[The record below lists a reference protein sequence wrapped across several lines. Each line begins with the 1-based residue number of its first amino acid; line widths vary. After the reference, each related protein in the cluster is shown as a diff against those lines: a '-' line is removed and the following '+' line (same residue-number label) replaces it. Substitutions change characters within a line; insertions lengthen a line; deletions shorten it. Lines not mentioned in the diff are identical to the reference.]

1 MKFIKVNPYKD
12 SFESKT
18 IKLILVSMK
27 YFITYYYIRCG
38 FIMTEKINPYDV
50 AKAQIDIVAKE
61 MGLDKNITEF
71 LKRIERA
78 LIVTIPIIMDDGSL
92 QIFEGYRV
100 HHSTVRGPGKGGIR
114 FSMDVNLDEV
124 KALATWMT
132 WKTSLLNLPLGGA
145 KGGVRVDPRKLSFK
159 ELERL
164 TRRYTAEIINVIGP
178 DIDVPA
184 PDVNTNAQ
192 IMAWMMDVYS
202 MQKGRSIPGV
212 VTGKPVEIGGSV
224 GREPATGMGLY
235 YVLQA
240 LCEKMGLDLK
250 SQTIVIQGFGNVG
263 GTIAD
268 LLYKEGC
275 KILAVSDISTGIYCA
290 DGLEIDKL
298 LEWAKAGNLF
308 KDYKNENYKFISN
321 NELLTS
327 KCDVLIPAAIENQI
341 TQSNVNEIDCK
352 IVLEGANGPTT
363 PEADEI
369 LYKKGIRVLPDILAN
384 SGGVCVSYFEYIQDI
399 NSYFWKLDR
408 INEELKMIIIEA
420 FEETY
425 KISQER
431 QIPLRTAA
439 YIIAVSR
446 IAKAIELRGF
456 FP

>member
-1 MKFIKVNPYKD
+1 
-12 SFESKT
+12 
-18 IKLILVSMK
+18 
-27 YFITYYYIRCG
+27 
-38 FIMTEKINPYDV
+38 MTEDINPYDV
-50 AKAQIDIVAKE
+50 AKTQIDIVAEE
-61 MGLDKNITEF
+61 MGLDKNVREY

-78 LIVTIPIIMDDGSL
+78 LIVTIPIMMDDGSL

-114 FSMDVNLDEV
+114 YSMDVNLDEV
-124 KALATWMT
+124 KALAMWMT

-145 KGGVRVDPRKLSFK
+145 KGGVRVDPKKLSLK

-178 DIDVPA
+178 DIDIPA
-184 PDVNTNAQ
+184 PDINTNAQ

-224 GREPATGMGLY
+224 GREPATGMGMY

-240 LCEKMGLDLK
+240 LCEKVGLDLK

-268 LLYKEGC
+268 LLHKEGS
-275 KILAVSDISTGIYCA
+275 KVIAVSDISTGIYCE
-290 DGLEIDKL
+290 DGLDIDKL
-298 LEWAKAGNLF
+298 LEWAKEGNYL
-308 KDYKNENYKFISN
+308 KDYKDAKYKFISN
-321 NELLTS
+321 HELLTS
-327 KCDVLIPAAIENQI
+327 KCDVLIPSAIENQI
-341 TQSNVNEIDCK
+341 TQANMEEIDCK
-352 IVLEGANGPTT
+352 IIVEGANGPTT
-363 PEADEI
+363 PEADKV
-369 LYKKGIRVLPDILAN
+369 LYKKGIHVLPDILAN

-408 INEELKMIIIEA
+408 INAELKRIIIEA

-425 KISQER
+425 KISRER
-431 QIPLRTAA
+431 NIPLRTAA

-446 IAKAIELRGF
+446 IAKAIELRGI

>member
-1 MKFIKVNPYKD
+1 M
-12 SFESKT
+12 E
-18 IKLILVSMK
+18 
-27 YFITYYYIRCG
+27 
-38 FIMTEKINPYDV
+38 INPFDV
-50 AKAQIDIVAKE
+50 AKAQIDIVSKE
-61 MGLDKNITEF
+61 MGLDSNLTEY

-78 LIVTIPIIMDDGSL
+78 LIVSIPIMMDDGSL
-92 QIFEGYRV
+92 KIFEGYRV

-114 FSMDVNLDEV
+114 FAPNVYLDEV

-145 KGGVRVDPRKLSFK
+145 KGGVCVDPKKLSKK

-164 TRRYTAEIINVIGP
+164 TRRYTAEIINIIGP
-178 DIDVPA
+178 DIDIPA

-192 IMAWMMDVYS
+192 IMAWIMDVYS

-212 VTGKPVEIGGSV
+212 VTGKPIEIGGSV

-235 YVLQA
+235 FVLQA
-240 LCEKMGLDLK
+240 LCDKLSIELK
-250 SQTIVIQGFGNVG
+250 TQSIVIQGFGNVG

-275 KILAVSDISTGIYCA
+275 KILAVSDISTGIYSE
-290 DGLEIDKL
+290 DGLNIEKL
-298 LEWAKAGNLF
+298 LEWVKQGKYL
-308 KDYKNENYKFISN
+308 KDYSSDNYKFIN
-321 NELLTS
+321 NEELLTT

-341 TQSNVNEIDCK
+341 TKENASRIDCK

-363 PEADEI
+363 PEADKI
-369 LYKKGIRVLPDILAN
+369 LYSKGIHVVPDILAN
-384 SGGVCVSYFEYIQDI
+384 SGGVCVSYFEYLQDI
-399 NSYFWKLDR
+399 HSYFWKLER
-408 INEELKMIIIEA
+408 INKELKRIIIEA

-425 KISQER
+425 KISTER
-431 QIPLRTAA
+431 KISLRTAA

-446 IAKAIELRGF
+446 IAKAIELRGI